1 MVASSG
7 TLLAVLDNPPLTDG
21 TRTLRRVDLTLPW
34 VAKNRPLETTTAP
47 PTAATAT
54 QKDD

>member
-1 MVASSG
+1 MAATSG
-7 TLLAVLDNPPLTDG
+7 TLLAVLANPHLTD
-21 TRTLRRVDLTLPW
+21 LDLTVPW
-34 VAKNRPLETTTAP
+34 VAKNRPLDTTTAP

>member
-1 MVASSG
+1 MVAPSS
-7 TLLAVLDNPPLTDG
+7 TLVAVLANPPLTDG
-21 TRTLRRVDLTLPW
+21 TGTLPW

>member
-1 MVASSG
+1 MVVASSG
-7 TLLAVLDNPPLTDG
+7 TLLAVLTNPPLTDG

-34 VAKNRPLETTTAP
+34 VAKNRPLNTNPAP
-47 PTAATAT
+47 PTT

>member
-7 TLLAVLDNPPLTDG
+7 TLLAVLANPPVTD
-21 TRTLRRVDLTLPW
+21 LHLTLPW
-34 VAKNRPLETTTAP
+34 VAKNRPLNTTTAP
-47 PTAATAT
+47 LTT